1 LTSILEIQSS
11 LHSNKTLSEIE
22 RRKNISDSLRDEYVL
37 THNPVDPEIL
47 AGSKMPP
54 KEWMNKRLTE
64 MGEPWK
70 IAYDGPASKPGLMQQ
85 IASEPKRA
93 TVVFSFKQDIVT
105 PDNLTTTKEDP
116 MRDGR
121 ASVSI
126 VAMAIGDTP
135 AEDLQIWIRKCADC
149 EWISPNPKEFF
160 EPDPDRPDD
169 RSIRIPLLPPNVIA
183 GWGGGWG
190 FTIQTPLFPKY
201 NAMGIGCYYACKNC
215 PAVDWNRPQM
225 LWVKQPLL
233 RFRMQSPPI
242 LYAPAPIRK

>member
-1 LTSILEIQSS
+1 MTSILEIQSS

-93 TVVFSFKQDIVT
+93 TVVFSFKQ
-105 PDNLTTTKEDP
+105 E
-116 MRDGR
+116 
-121 ASVSI
+121 
-126 VAMAIGDTP
+126 
-135 AEDLQIWIRKCADC
+135 
-149 EWISPNPKEFF
+149 
-160 EPDPDRPDD
+160 
-169 RSIRIPLLPPNVIA
+169 
-183 GWGGGWG
+183 
-190 FTIQTPLFPKY
+190 
-201 NAMGIGCYYACKNC
+201 
-215 PAVDWNRPQM
+215 
-225 LWVKQPLL
+225 L
-233 RFRMQSPPI
+233 RQW
-242 LYAPAPIRK
+242 